1 MKQEGKPG
9 EKTTTT
15 PITINPITGEK
26 VGEGDPTEE
35 ITKEP
40 VDEIIEFGPGDVDP
54 DVDPGVNPGVDSDI
68 NEATNSKVASNNE
81 SNTKLESYENVSDIS
96 NTEMVSK
103 NSLNSNKKEDSKTLP
118 NTGETNN
125 QNSTILGS
133 LFVAIGSLLLFRKRT
148 KNSEGK

>member
-1 MKQEGKPG
+1 
-9 EKTTTT
+9 
-15 PITINPITGEK
+15 
-26 VGEGDPTEE
+26 
-35 ITKEP
+35 
-40 VDEIIEFGPGDVDP
+40 
-54 DVDPGVNPGVDSDI
+54 
-68 NEATNSKVASNNE
+68 
-81 SNTKLESYENVSDIS
+81 
-96 NTEMVSK
+96 MVSK